1 MSIRARVEDAH
12 VLYAIGRSE
21 AALLCLLTAA
31 AATSRRRRPHGM
43 LSERHEGKQMGDG
56 EAFELFLEDEMPK
69 MCRVKN
75 YNLKYRDQ
83 MIRMEH
89 LFWKWLRCELS
100 HAASLPHD
108 IRFDPDDRPGA
119 IKVSIEDD
127 GTVALSHGW
136 LDALSAVIVGAPENG
151 DQFGEPPSAPLP
163 IHLPRVGLTVGASA
177 PTALDGNRPGEQA

>member
-12 VLYAIGRSE
+12 VLYAIGRPE

-43 LSERHEGKQMGDG
+43 LSERREGKQIGDG
-56 EAFELFLEDEMPK
+56 EAFELFLADEMPK
-69 MCRVKN
+69 MCGVKK

-108 IRFDPDDRPGA
+108 IRFDPDDKPGA

-136 LDALSAVIVGAPENG
+136 LVALSGVVVAAPENT
-151 DQFGEPPSAPLP
+151 DQFGDPPSAPLP
-163 IHLPRVGLTVGASA
+163 IHLPQIGLTVGSASV
-177 PTALDGNRPGEQA
+177 TTSDGRKRGDKG